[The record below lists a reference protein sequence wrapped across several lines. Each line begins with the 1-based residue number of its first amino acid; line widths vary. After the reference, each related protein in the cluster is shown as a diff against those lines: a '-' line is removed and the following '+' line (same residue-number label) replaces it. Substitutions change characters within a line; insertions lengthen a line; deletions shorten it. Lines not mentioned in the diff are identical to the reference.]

1 MGSKRYA
8 VIVAGGSGLR
18 MGSDTPKQFL
28 LINGKPILM
37 HTINA
42 FSALIPN
49 PDIVLVLPHDHMA
62 LWKKLCEEYGFN
74 TNLTLV
80 TGGNTRF
87 QSVKNGLSIIPA
99 DDSLVAIHD
108 GVRPLVSPQ
117 VIENCYATAEQKG
130 NAIPVITPV
139 ESVRIVVNNSSKA
152 LNRSNILLV
161 QTPQVFRAKQ
171 IKECYNTPE
180 QPSFT
185 DDASVV
191 EHHGIEVHTC
201 KGNRE
206 NIKIT
211 TAFDLLIAD
220 MLLTRNPF

>member
-42 FSALIPN
+42 FSALNPN
-49 PDIVLVLPHDHMA
+49 PDIVLVLPHDHIL
-62 LWKKLCEEYGFN
+62 LWKKLCDEYSFS

-80 TGGNTRF
+80 VGGNSRF
-87 QSVKNGLSIIPA
+87 QSVKNGLSVIPA

-130 NAIPVITPV
+130 NAIPVITPD
-139 ESVRIVVNNSSKA
+139 ESVRIVKNNSSKA
-152 LNRSNILLV
+152 FNRSNILLV
-161 QTPQVFRAKQ
+161 QTPQVFRAKL

-180 QPSFT
+180 QSSFT
-185 DDASVV
+185 DDASVI
-191 EHHGIEVHTC
+191 EYHGIEVHTC
-201 KGNRE
+201 NGSKE

-211 TAFDLLIAD
+211 TPFDLLIAD
-220 MLLTRNPF
+220 MLLTRKQF